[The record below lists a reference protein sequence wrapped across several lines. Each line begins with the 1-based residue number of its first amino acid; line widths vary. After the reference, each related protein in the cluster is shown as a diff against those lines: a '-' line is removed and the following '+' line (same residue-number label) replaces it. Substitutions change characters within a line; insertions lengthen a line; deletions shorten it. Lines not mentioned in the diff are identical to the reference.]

1 MARRSVP
8 GVSRIKRG
16 ARDPQRAHRAGTR
29 KSRTRTGTGA
39 GYSTNRGDSRTHF
52 EISIVHGDWGNT
64 VLGAKRIVDQNLGSL
79 QKYFKSLEKEKIQV
93 PKGNQGASLSFVE
106 KDTPK
111 TRSTGAGIDKLTID
125 PFLALQ
131 NLPVNA
137 ARELLNDIGT
147 IGISEVR
154 HGIRNPEGRPRSSR
168 YDTGL
173 MYNSVDQRIRYN
185 KESVTVQVGWN
196 RTFRKYFD
204 YQERGTFLVGSM
216 NAIQGGY
223 RRTVPKAYNLMS
235 RYFANYSKKTGFSG
249 RYDK

>member
-1 MARRSVP
+1 MTRSVP
-8 GVSRIKRG
+8 GVRRIRRG
-16 ARDPQRAHRAGTR
+16 ESNPSKAHRAGTR
-29 KSRTRTGTGA
+29 RASTSRQQSGE

-52 EISIVHGDWGNT
+52 EISIEHGDWGNT
-64 VLGAKRIVDQNLGSL
+64 VAAAKRIIDQNLGNVQKFFSSL
-79 QKYFKSLEKEKIQV
+79 ESERLQVPRGNFGESITMSFKSKEK
-93 PKGNQGASLSFVE
+93 KN
-106 KDTPK
+106 
-111 TRSTGAGIDKLTID
+111 IDKATID

-131 NLPVNA
+131 HFPINA
-137 ARELLNDIGT
+137 ARELLNDIGA
-147 IGISEVR
+147 IGISEIQ
-154 HGIRNPEGRPRSSR
+154 HGIRNPEGRPRSAR

-185 KESVTVQVGWN
+185 QNSTTVQIGWN

-204 YQERGTFLVGSM
+204 YQERGTFLVGPM

-223 RRTVPKAYNLMS
+223 RRTLPKAYNLMS